1 MGTIA
6 LILLD
11 RLSAKNTPNS
21 SAFFLTYPNLRLWP
35 MDEGTESNRR
45 SLKSTARLIVRLV
58 SRSIRRGS

>member
-35 MDEGTESNRR
+35 MGEGYR
-45 SLKSTARLIVRLV
+45 K
-58 SRSIRRGS
+58 